1 VQAKGALGLPGD
13 DWGIHMHRQLA
24 KALKL
29 NPAAYVRTHGTQDY
43 EQCGSVFAPGAVTC
57 QSVSDAKPYTFGLL
71 GLGALGILI
80 SFTASGEKTI
90 HLN

>member
-1 VQAKGALGLPGD
+1 MKASPRGVMLTIAFTLLAIGFILG
-13 DWGIHMHRQLA
+13 
-24 KALKL
+24 
-29 NPAAYVRTHGTQDY
+29 VRTHGTQDY